1 MVKITKLSPIQ
12 IYRLLP
18 KTNCGKCGEESC
30 MAFAVKLL
38 NLQTTLD
45 KCRPLVEDPKYRKN
59 YEELLKLLKKPVRE
73 VYFGPED
80 RKLVIGG
87 EYVMHRHELTLLT
100 PTVIAVEVDDS
111 LSQDELERKLEFVK
125 KFKYEYLGF
134 ELRIDTVAV
143 KYVSGDV
150 DRYVKVVEFIRERLG
165 KPLILC
171 SADPRPFE
179 QMRQLLRDE
188 RPLIYGATP
197 SNWERVLAL
206 CRETK
211 APCVIS
217 SPGDLD
223 TLFSLVKTFNK
234 YGVEDLC
241 LDPGTFPKSI
251 GYTIKMFSAL
261 RWLACNE
268 EYELAGYP
276 LVAVPATVWYT
287 DVPDDVKPMY
297 ESALAAMLLIRF
309 ADLLIMR
316 SDKAFTYLPIV
327 VLRKN
332 YYTDP
337 RRPATV
343 TPGLKI
349 IGNPNEYSPVLVT
362 CNFALT
368 YSIVTSDL
376 EKGKA
381 NAYLLVIDTEG
392 YAVDVSVAAGK
403 FNPEVI
409 AKFLKESGIEQK
421 VKHRILIIPG
431 KAARLASEIEEKT
444 GWKVVVGPVDSADL
458 PKFLETK
465 WPEILKQH
473 LQ

>member
-45 KCRPLVEDPKYRKN
+45 KCKPLIEDPKYRKN

-73 VYFGPED
+73 VCFGPED
-80 RKLVIGG
+80 RRLVIGG

-111 LSQDELERKLEFVK
+111 LSQDDIEKKIEFVK
-125 KFKYEYLGF
+125 RFKYEYLGF
-134 ELRIDTVAV
+134 ELKIDTVSI
-143 KYVSGDV
+143 KYTSGDP
-150 DRYVKVVEFIRERLG
+150 DRYVKVVEFVRERLG

-171 SADPRPFE
+171 SINPRPLE
-179 QMRQLLRDE
+179 QMKQLLKDE
-188 RPLIYGATP
+188 KPLIYGATE
-197 SNWERVLAL
+197 SNWESILAI

-211 APCVIS
+211 VPCVIS
-217 SPGDLD
+217 APGNLD
-223 TLFSLVKTFNK
+223 MLFSLVKTFNK

-251 GYTIKMFSAL
+251 GYTLKIFSTL

-268 EYELAGYP
+268 EYDLAGYP
-276 LVAVPATVWYT
+276 LVGVPATAWYT
-287 DVPDDVKPMY
+287 DLPEDVKTMY
-297 ESALAAMLLIRF
+297 ESAIASMLIIRF

-316 SDKAFTYLPIV
+316 SNKALTYLPLVI
-327 VLRKN
+327 LRKN

-343 TPGLKI
+343 TPGLKT
-349 IGNPNEYSPVLVT
+349 IGSPNEYSPVLVT

-376 EKGKA
+376 EKGKVS
-381 NAYLLVIDTEG
+381 AYLLVVDTEG

-403 FNPEVI
+403 FSPEVI
-409 AKFLKESGIEQK
+409 ARFLKESGLEQK
-421 VKHRILIIPG
+421 VKHRVLIIPG
-431 KAARLASEIEEKT
+431 KAAKLASEIEEKT

-458 PKFLETK
+458 PKFIESK

-473 LQ
+473 AQ

>member
-59 YEELLKLLKKPVRE
+59 YEELRKLLKKPVKD

-80 RKLVIGG
+80 RKIVVGG

-100 PTVIAVEVDDS
+100 PTVIAVEIDDS
-111 LSQDELERKLEFVK
+111 MSQEEIERRLDFVK
-125 KFKYEYLGF
+125 RFKYEYLGF
-134 ELRIDTVAV
+134 ELKIDTVAV
-143 KYVSGDV
+143 KYVSGDS
-150 DRYVKVVEFIRERLG
+150 DRYMKVVEFVRERLG
-165 KPLILC
+165 RPLILC
-171 SADPRPFE
+171 SVDPRPLE
-179 QMRQLLRDE
+179 QMKQLLRDE
-188 RPLIYGATP
+188 RPLIYGATE
-197 SNWERVLAL
+197 SNWERMLSL
-206 CRETK
+206 CREVK
-211 APCVIS
+211 VPCTIS
-217 SPGDLD
+217 CPGNLD
-223 TLFSLVKTFNK
+223 MLFSLVKTFNK

-241 LDPGTFPKSI
+241 LDPGTFPKSV
-251 GYTIKMFSAL
+251 GYTVKTFTAI

-276 LVAVPATVWYT
+276 LVGVPATVWYT
-287 DVPDDVKPMY
+287 DVPDDVKPLY

-327 VLRKN
+327 ILRKN

-337 RRPATV
+337 RRPSTV

-349 IGNPNEYSPVLVT
+349 VGNPDEYSPVLVT

-403 FNPEVI
+403 FSPDVI
-409 AKFLKESGIEQK
+409 AKFLKESGIENK
-421 VKHRILIIPG
+421 VKHRVLIIPG
-431 KAARLASEIEEKT
+431 KAAKLAPEIEEKT
-444 GWKVVVGPVDSADL
+444 GWKVVVGPLDSSDL

-465 WPEILKQH
+465 WPEILKKY